1 MEAVDCII
9 RYYFDGQPQ
18 GRLDDDA
25 TGLLAEW
32 RTGHQ
37 RERGV

>member
-25 TGLLAEW
+25 TVLLAEW
-32 RTGHQ
+32 RAGQ
-37 RERGV
+37 